1 MSKANKIWLVIGI
14 IVIIAIILII
24 VLSKEKPEEE
34 GVIKIGFTTPLSGS
48 YAYIGE
54 DVLRGVEEIINET
67 NQKGL
72 FDRKIELVVEDNQAS
87 TTTAVTNYNLFKAK
101 DINIVFCSFSS
112 ITEALTPIAE
122 RDKTILMYEAIPTN
136 FAEDNE
142 YIFKVYSNAKQEA
155 EIISEEVRKISS
167 TNAWVYVNN
176 PTSIVMDD
184 IFSAELPDLKKYK
197 FEINEEDF
205 RTIILKLKNDNIES
219 VILNGYPK
227 QILNF
232 VKQSIEQGYNLKR
245 LFVVSDGGS
254 ADVVD
259 NIEDFIGDSDLEYIL
274 VGYGSLSK
282 EIYYVFSHDLTK
294 VLISGME
301 SCQKLGKE
309 PDDPECLKEE
319 LKRVSISGKSGDIT
333 MTDSGIAELSPSL
346 YVVENKELVLY
357 EE

>member
-1 MSKANKIWLVIGI
+1 MTKTSKIIIGI
-14 IVIIAIILII
+14 IVAVI
-24 VLSKEKPEEE
+24 VIGGIWYGLTRESEEE
-34 GVIKIGFTTPLSGS
+34 GIIKIGFTTPLSGS

-54 DVLRGVEEIINET
+54 DVLKGAEEAIKEA

-72 FDRKIELVVEDNQAS
+72 LNKKIELIVEDNQADS
-87 TTTAVTNYNLFKAK
+87 KTAVTNYNLFKMKGA
-101 DINIVFCSFSS
+101 NIVFSSFSS
-112 ITEALTPIAE
+112 ITEALVPLAE
-122 RDKTILMYEAIPTN
+122 QDKTILMYEAVPTN

-142 YIFKVYSNAKQEA
+142 YIFKVYSNAEQEA
-155 EIISEEVRKISS
+155 EIISQGVKNVSATS
-167 TNAWVYVNN
+167 AWVYVNN

-184 IFSAELPDLKKYK
+184 IFSAELPGLKKYK

-259 NIEDFIGDSDLEYIL
+259 NIEDYIGDSGLEYIL